1 MPHPE
6 RNWRIAVSMLLLAIG
21 IVAAGIWYAAK
32 QGAAA
37 PDKSQVSQ
45 SKEGEKS
52 VMVHPVEVTDSN
64 FEAEISNYRG
74 VALVDFWAEWCG
86 PCRMMAPT
94 VAELASDFQGR
105 AKVAKL
111 NVDENPE
118 TASAYG
124 IMSIPTLIIFKD
136 GRPVD
141 KLIGVQPKSVLTQRI
156 EKWLQ

>member
-1 MPHPE
+1 
-6 RNWRIAVSMLLLAIG
+6 
-21 IVAAGIWYAAK
+21 
-32 QGAAA
+32 
-37 PDKSQVSQ
+37 
-45 SKEGEKS
+45 
-52 VMVHPVEVTDSN
+52 MVHPVEVTDAN

-86 PCRMMAPT
+86 PCRMMTPT

-105 AKVAKL
+105 AKIAKL